1 MLISKISINSNN
13 EFKQHLASSLLN
25 DGELMLENEFNS
37 NVSKNKAYYNS
48 KLEALRISSDA
59 GVIGYV
65 NVPVENLSVGDKIVF
80 SFESLSVSGS
90 SPKISVD
97 NPSDSLGFL
106 KSDTTNYFSLSKGN
120 AIVLYAG
127 KGTVTF
133 GLWTNDI
140 GDFYI
145 RNLEIEVH
153 SKKQVKIGNDIT
165 KSLKTFTLN
174 GGRGIEK
181 NEIQVV
187 NDYSRDFGK
196 VSFTADDTALWI
208 EYDRPFNVDGF
219 GFYGI
224 GFSQMSASSPIEY
237 DVKVRSVEK
246 GKIAIRVLRNNS
258 FIKWSEVTSMSNFWF
273 NVLVTGYDWSVR
285 VFYIKFYKF
294 KKIAID

>member
-1 MLISKISINSNN
+1 MLTSKISVNTYD
-13 EFKQHLASSLLN
+13 EFKQYLSNSLLTN
-25 DGELMLENEFNS
+25 GELIIENEFNS
-37 NVSKNKAYYNS
+37 TVIKNKAYYNS

-65 NVPVENLSVGDKIVF
+65 NVPVENLSIGDKIVF
-80 SFESLSVSGS
+80 SFESLHISGS

-106 KSDTTNYFSLSKGN
+106 ESDKTNYFTLSKGN
-120 AIVLYAG
+120 AIALYVG
-127 KGTVTF
+127 KGNVTF

-145 RNLEIEVH
+145 RNLEVEVH

-165 KSLKTFTLN
+165 KSLKSFTLN
-174 GGRGIEK
+174 GGRGSEK

-196 VSFTADDTALWI
+196 ISFTTDDTALWL
-208 EYDRPFNVDGF
+208 EYDKPFNVDGF
-219 GFYGI
+219 GFYGV

-237 DVKVRSVEK
+237 DVKIRSVEK

-273 NVLVTGYDWSVR
+273 NVLVTGYDWKR
-285 VFYIKFYKF
+285 
-294 KKIAID
+294 